1 MAMPRQAFREATIDL
16 SHLGD
21 PLLAWFAV
29 RAPLAMA
36 KRKRELE
43 AMDPADLDKLYG
55 YLGESLNREKV
66 LLDRSITA
74 GASATKVAGGES
86 ASARQLQ
93 GVYERAA
100 ADRDVTAMRVSSA
113 EKIERNRDAMKVYAT
128 GILTTDEKDQIK
140 STMESARQAF
150 LTTPG
155 PYMEKLANATAAAK
169 STTSALVKGADP
181 LHAAAIAYDIAQKM
195 ELIVAPKTGEEKAA
209 FHDAMLSVYG
219 NYGVTPAKDPVTGE
233 LVPMEVVDA
242 AEASR
247 QLSTAEKG
255 QTTIIRGSGQAP
267 TGMAGAPPP
276 GATAPPSSAPPAPSR
291 PLTQPEVEAAAT
303 GTVDDS
309 PEAAQSLPPG
319 AVAIRGT
326 DGKRYMRFYTGEY
339 ALAPDALYAGDIG
352 AVSSQEAKETE
363 YRKLVN
369 DEIERRKKLA
379 EEARAKGAD
388 PSKIALD
395 MFDRGPH
402 PLTAVAKS
410 YGERLASMTPEER
423 RAESARLT
431 TFLNRSVPAGKLPA
445 KTQKIDAEIEA
456 SRASME
462 DTENLGGASYGAAPL
477 PAEHAATLLREQ
489 ADTIKALNAAWAE
502 TSAGIKAAGLKEDD
516 PAAKEARGRWY
527 AAFMA
532 ATNALPGNV
541 QEAVIG
547 KVVVPPDVGAA
558 LVTMVKARRAPDRAT
573 REMDAEEARRA
584 AKAIDDTAAAT
595 AKALGGDT
603 GPDART
609 KGERDFEALS
619 ARGTQAFG
627 DQVAELRR
635 EARVSGQPQRYQHL
649 LGVEAAA
656 ERKGPEWG
664 AMATVEKKGP
674 PKYGALATPNPAAN
688 QPGETHAD
696 VSMLP
701 GQSRRDPPPLKAE
714 GLELSPED
722 LTSETHKDAARAEY
736 DTKVGDDDAD
746 ARELYVGLDPADREA
761 YVAWRVKK
769 KAKKTEEPA
778 DAANP

>member
-16 SHLGD
+16 SRIGD

-36 KRKRELE
+36 ARKRQLE

-74 GASATKVAGGES
+74 GASATKVAGEES
-86 ASARQLQ
+86 AAAQRLQ
-93 GVYERAA
+93 GTYRSAA
-100 ADRDVTAMRVSSA
+100 ASENVTGMRVASA
-113 EKIERNRDAMKVYAT
+113 ENIQRRDQAFKEKATEFVTNDER
-128 GILTTDEKDQIK
+128 DQIQSK
-140 STMESARQAF
+140 MMSARQAF
-150 LTTPG
+150 EKTPG
-155 PYMEKLANATAAAK
+155 DYATKLANARAVLIANTAD
-169 STTSALVKGADP
+169 LVKGKDPKHAD
-181 LHAAAIAYDIAQKM
+181 AIAYEIARSFETVVNPGDGAERATFQ
-195 ELIVAPKTGEEKAA
+195 
-209 FHDAMLSVYG
+209 DAMADVWKS
-219 NYGVTPAKDPVTGE
+219 YGVVPVYDRETGQM
-233 LVPMEVVDA
+233 VPRSILDA
-242 AEASR
+242 TEAGL
-247 QLSTAEKG
+247 QTALAEKG
-255 QTTIIRGSGQAP
+255 QTVVIRGSGQAP
-267 TGMAGAPPP
+267 TGMAGAPVQQPP
-276 GATAPPSSAPPAPSR
+276 PPAQAAPPSR

-309 PEAAQSLPPG
+309 PEAARSLPAG
-319 AVAIRGT
+319 AVAIRGS
-326 DGKRYMRFYTGEY
+326 DGQRYMRFYTGEY

-369 DEIERRKKLA
+369 DEIARRKALA
-379 EEARAKGAD
+379 DEARASGAD

-558 LVTMVKARRAPDRAT
+558 LATMVKARQAPDRAT

-595 AKALGGDT
+595 AKALKGDA
-603 GPDART
+603 GADART
-609 KGERDFEALS
+609 QGEADFEALA

-649 LGVEAAA
+649 LGVEDAA

-674 PKYGALATPNPAAN
+674 PKYGALVTPNPAAN

-696 VSMLP
+696 IPLP
-701 GQSRRDPPPLKAE
+701 GWEPKRDPPPLNAR

-736 DTKVGDDDAD
+736 DTKVGDDDAE